1 MNQPAQAL
9 IAARTRR
16 SQRYFNSLTL
26 FFYDFILYGIVSRFA
41 WGSSTQRLDAHYR
54 TYASANHLEVGVG
67 TGYLLNRVVFASNR
81 PRVALMDLSVACLER
96 ARRKVARHAPAIYI
110 QNLLEPVRA
119 AIPAF
124 DSISVNYV
132 MHCIPGGF
140 KEKGVA
146 LAHLAPLLSA
156 QGVLSG
162 TTVLSEGVAKNLLAR
177 PAMWLLNL
185 LGVFNNRRDS
195 AQDLKIFP
203 AQNFQVLEFEVV
215 GVTAYFAVRKLP
227 IPGL

>member
-1 MNQPAQAL
+1 MNQSAQAL
-9 IAARTRR
+9 IAARTQR
-16 SQRYFNSLTL
+16 SQRYFNSLSL

-96 ARRKVARHAPAIYI
+96 TRRKVARHAPTIHV
-110 QNLLEPVRA
+110 QNLLEPVRES
-119 AIPAF
+119 IPVF
-124 DSISVNYV
+124 DSISINYV
-132 MHCIPGGF
+132 MHCIPGSF

-146 LAHLAPLLSA
+146 LTNLAPLLSA
-156 QGVLSG
+156 QGVLFG
-162 TTVLSEGVAKNLLAR
+162 TTVLSEGMAKNLLAK

-185 LGVFNNRRDS
+185 LGVFNNRQDN
-195 AQDLKIFP
+195 AQDLKACL

-227 IPGL
+227 ISDL